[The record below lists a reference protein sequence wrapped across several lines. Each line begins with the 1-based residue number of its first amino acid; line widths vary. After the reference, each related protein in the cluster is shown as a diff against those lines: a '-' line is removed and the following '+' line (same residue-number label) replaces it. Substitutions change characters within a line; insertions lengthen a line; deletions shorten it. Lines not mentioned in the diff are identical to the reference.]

1 MVGGDKSLFRAVE
14 ELLTHFSP
22 KPLYIGEIGSAAAL
36 KLALNQMIAGLT
48 STFALSLSYIQK
60 QGVEVETF
68 MEILRNS
75 ALYAPTFDKKLQRMC
90 DHNFSNPNFPTKHLL
105 KDINLF
111 LASAQTINLNTTTLE
126 GIKEITTLA
135 VENGEADSDYSAI
148 IQAIDN

>member
-1 MVGGDKSLFRAVE
+1 MPPRL
-14 ELLTHFSP
+14 
-22 KPLYIGEIGSAAAL
+22 I
-36 KLALNQMIAGLT
+36 
-48 STFALSLSYIQK
+48 
-60 QGVEVETF
+60 
-68 MEILRNS
+68 
-75 ALYAPTFDKKLQRMC
+75 KKLQRMC